1 MCLVAHELPQA
12 ATRAILAEAFRL
24 LRPGGALQIM
34 EMDPRSPI
42 LARVRSNPF
51 AFTAFASTEPY
62 LKEYL
67 TLPLE
72 GALEAAGFG
81 AAAQAANSPRHRTVV
96 AHKP

>member
-1 MCLVAHELPQA
+1 MRIRKA
-12 ATRAILAEAFRL
+12 RIGSSSAEATPR
-24 LRPGGALQIM
+24 AQIM

-67 TLPLE
+67 SFP
-72 GALEAAGFG
+72 LEAALEDAGFEPP
-81 AAAQAANSPRHRTVV
+81 AQAPNSPRHRTVV
-96 AHKP
+96 AHKPAAR